1 MGRIMVDKYTVKDV
15 IDWYN
20 AGIEVSYRMKD
31 GNSLF
36 FKTTIA
42 KLKTKVKKT
51 KDKEFVLGDGPE
63 KTFEE
68 YSDVLIDTSNKR
80 HIKVGTKDNKFR
92 KEQIVSHKEFHA
104 YAQEFG
110 ISNLKLKSEINIKEV
125 EIDTI
130 IDSEKTKD

>member
-1 MGRIMVDKYTVKDV
+1 MGRIMVDKYTTQDV

-20 AGIEVSYRMKD
+20 AGIEVSYNMKY

-36 FKTTIA
+36 FRTTIA

-80 HIKVGTKDNKFR
+80 HIK
-92 KEQIVSHKEFHA
+92 EQIVSHKEFHA

-130 IDSEKTKD
+130 TDSK